1 MTKTLTTL
9 TAATLALLLAVP
21 VVAQEIDCADIEF
34 DAEIVANYPEVQ
46 EACLDV
52 VEDQGVRYV
61 HLRAKVLNN
70 WITSLTIR
78 YEHAD
83 GTWGLLKTVTPPE
96 GFTAIVNGSP
106 TPVEEIGEGTVMN
119 IFVPEG
125 RWEVAMA
132 DVEMPAM
139 AELTFAPVEV
149 EEAEEPVAVED
160 EPTALEDEPTAL
172 EDEPTALEDEPA
184 AAEAEGPYAGI
195 PPALWAVIA
204 LALVAI
210 LWLFII
216 KRRERQ

>member
-1 MTKTLTTL
+1 MRSTL
-9 TAATLALLLAVP
+9 TAIVMTLLVATPLA
-21 VVAQEIDCADIEF
+21 AQEIACTDVEY
-34 DAEIVANYPEVQ
+34 DAEIMASYPEVH

-70 WITSLTIR
+70 WISSMTIR

-106 TPVEEIGEGTVMN
+106 TPVEEIQEGTVMN

-139 AELTFAPVEV
+139 AELTFTPVEV
-149 EEAEEPVAVED
+149 EAAEEIEEM
-160 EPTALEDEPTAL
+160 EPEP
-172 EDEPTALEDEPA
+172 EPEPA
-184 AAEAEGPYAGI
+184 VAEPAPAETQAAEAEGPYAGI
-195 PPALWAVIA
+195 SPALWALLGIA
-204 LALVAI
+204 FVVF

>member
-1 MTKTLTTL
+1 MRSTI
-9 TAATLALLLAVP
+9 TAALLTLLMAAPLA
-21 VVAQEIDCADIEF
+21 AQEIACSDVEY
-34 DAEIVANYPEVQ
+34 DAEIMASYPEVH

-70 WITSLTIR
+70 WISSMTIR

-106 TPVEEIGEGTVMN
+106 TPVEEIQEGTVMN

-139 AELTFAPVEV
+139 AELTFTPVEV
-149 EEAEEPVAVED
+149 EEAEEPAQET
-160 EPTALEDEPTAL
+160 EQPE
-172 EDEPTALEDEPA
+172 A
-184 AAEAEGPYAGI
+184 APAEAEPVETQAAVEEAAVEESAGGI
-195 PPALWAVIA
+195 SGMVWLLLAGAFIAVLWVYIA
-204 LALVAI
+204 
-210 LWLFII
+210 

>member
-1 MTKTLTTL
+1 MRSTI
-9 TAATLALLLAVP
+9 TAAFLTLLLAAP
-21 VVAQEIDCADIEF
+21 LAAQEIACSDVEY
-34 DAEIVANYPEVQ
+34 DAEIMASYPEVQ

-52 VEDQGVRYV
+52 VEDQGVQYV

-70 WITSLTIR
+70 WVSSMTIR
-78 YEHAD
+78 YEHSD
-83 GTWGLLKTVTPPE
+83 GTWGVLKTVTPPE

-106 TPVEEIGEGTVMN
+106 TPVEEIQEGTVMN

-125 RWEVAMA
+125 RWEIAMA

-149 EEAEEPVAVED
+149 AEAEEPVEVAEAEV
-160 EPTALEDEPTAL
+160 
-172 EDEPTALEDEPA
+172 EPA
-184 AAEAEGPYAGI
+184 AAEVAPAETQAAEVEAPYAGI
-195 PPALWAVIA
+195 SPIVWIL
-204 LALVAI
+204 LAAAFVVF

>member
-1 MTKTLTTL
+1 MRSTATTI
-9 TAATLALLLAVP
+9 TAALLTILLATP
-21 VVAQEIDCADIEF
+21 LAAQETTCADIEF
-34 DAEIVANYPEVQ
+34 DAEIVANYPEVE

-172 EDEPTALEDEPA
+172 EDEPA

-195 PPALWAVIA
+195 PPALWAVLA
-204 LALVAI
+204 LAFVAI

>member
-1 MTKTLTTL
+1 MRSTATTI
-9 TAATLALLLAVP
+9 TAALLTLLLATP
-21 VVAQEIDCADIEF
+21 LAAQETTCADIEY
-34 DAEIVANYPEVQ
+34 DAEILASYPEVQ

-52 VEDQGVRYV
+52 IEDQGVRYV

-70 WITSLTIR
+70 WISSMTIR

-149 EEAEEPVAVED
+149 EEAEEP
-160 EPTALEDEPTAL
+160 
-172 EDEPTALEDEPA
+172 
-184 AAEAEGPYAGI
+184 AAEAQQPEAAPAEAAPAETQAADAEEPYAGTS
-195 PPALWAVIA
+195 PALWAVLA
-204 LALVAI
+204 LAIVAI

-216 KRRERQ
+216 KRRERQQG

>member
-1 MTKTLTTL
+1 MRSTATTI
-9 TAATLALLLAVP
+9 TAALLTLLLATP
-21 VVAQEIDCADIEF
+21 LAAQEIDCADIEF
-34 DAEIVANYPEVQ
+34 DAEIVANYPEVE

-70 WITSLTIR
+70 WISSLTIR

-96 GFTAIVNGSP
+96 GFTAIVNGRP

-139 AELTFAPVEV
+139 TEMTFAPVAV
-149 EEAEEPVAVED
+149 EDAEEPVAVEKAET
-160 EPTALEDEPTAL
+160 EPATTETEPAATEA
-172 EDEPTALEDEPA
+172 EPA

-195 PPALWAVIA
+195 PPALWAVLA
-204 LALVAI
+204 LAFVAI

>member
-1 MTKTLTTL
+1 MTKKL
-9 TAATLALLLAVP
+9 TALTAVALTLLLAVP
-21 VVAQEIDCADIEF
+21 AGAQEIACSDVEF
-34 DAEIVANYPEVQ
+34 DAEILASYPEVQ

-70 WITSLTIR
+70 WISSMTIR

-96 GFTAIVNGSP
+96 GFTAIVNGRS

-132 DVEMPAM
+132 DVDTPAM
-139 AELTFAPVEV
+139 TELTFAPVEV
-149 EEAEEPVAVED
+149 EEAEEPAEV
-160 EPTALEDEPTAL
+160 
-172 EDEPTALEDEPA
+172 EPA
-184 AAEAEGPYAGI
+184 AADAAPAETDPVATQDAVQEPYAGI
-195 PPALWAVIA
+195 SPVFWILFAGLFVVVLWVYIS
-204 LALVAI
+204 
-210 LWLFII
+210 
-216 KRRERQ
+216 KRKERKQG

>member
-1 MTKTLTTL
+1 MRSTL
-9 TAATLALLLAVP
+9 TAIVMTLLVAAPLA
-21 VVAQEIDCADIEF
+21 AQEVACTDVEY
-34 DAEIVANYPEVQ
+34 DAEIMASYPEVQ
-46 EACLDV
+46 EACLGV

-70 WITSLTIR
+70 WISSMTIR

-96 GFTAIVNGSP
+96 GFTAIVNGRP
-106 TPVEEIGEGTVMN
+106 TSVDEIQEGTVMN

-132 DVEMPAM
+132 DVDIPAM

-149 EEAEEPVAVED
+149 EAAEVSATETEQPEAAP
-160 EPTALEDEPTAL
+160 
-172 EDEPTALEDEPA
+172 
-184 AAEAEGPYAGI
+184 AEAEPVETQAAVEEPAGGVSGMVWLLL
-195 PPALWAVIA
+195 AGAFVAVLWVYIT
-204 LALVAI
+204 
-210 LWLFII
+210 

>member
-1 MTKTLTTL
+1 TKTLTML

-21 VVAQEIDCADIEF
+21 VVAQEIDCADIEY

-46 EACLDV
+46 DACLDV

-61 HLRAKVLNN
+61 HLRAKVINN
-70 WITSLTIR
+70 WISSLTIR

-106 TPVEEIGEGTVMN
+106 TPVEEIQEGTVMN

-125 RWEVAMA
+125 RWELAMA
-132 DVEMPAM
+132 DVDMPAM
-139 AELTFAPVEV
+139 TELTFAPVEV

-160 EPTALEDEPTAL
+160 EPTALEDEP
-172 EDEPTALEDEPA
+172 A
-184 AAEAEGPYAGI
+184 AAEAKGPYAGI
-195 PPALWAVIA
+195 PPALWAVLA
-204 LALVAI
+204 LAFVAI

>member
-1 MTKTLTTL
+1 MTKTLTML

-21 VVAQEIDCADIEF
+21 VVAQEIDCADIEY

-46 EACLDV
+46 DACLDV
-52 VEDQGVRYV
+52 VEDQDVRYV
-61 HLRAKVLNN
+61 HLRAKVINN
-70 WITSLTIR
+70 WISSLTIR

-96 GFTAIVNGSP
+96 GFTAIVNGRP

-139 AELTFAPVEV
+139 TEMTFAPVEV
-149 EEAEEPVAVED
+149 EEAEEP
-160 EPTALEDEPTAL
+160 
-172 EDEPTALEDEPA
+172 
-184 AAEAEGPYAGI
+184 AAEAEQPEAA
-195 PPALWAVIA
+195 PAEAAPAETQAADAEEPSTGTSPVVWIV
-204 LALVAI
+204 LAAAFVVI
-210 LWLFII
+210 LWLFIV
-216 KRRERQ
+216 KRRERQQE

>member
-1 MTKTLTTL
+1 MRSTL
-9 TAATLALLLAVP
+9 TAIVMTLLVATPLA
-21 VVAQEIDCADIEF
+21 AQEIACTDVEY
-34 DAEIVANYPEVQ
+34 DAEIIANYPEVH

-70 WITSLTIR
+70 WISSMTIR

-106 TPVEEIGEGTVMN
+106 TPVEEIQEGTVMN

-139 AELTFAPVEV
+139 AELTFTPVEV
-149 EEAEEPVAVED
+149 EAAEEIEEM
-160 EPTALEDEPTAL
+160 EPEP
-172 EDEPTALEDEPA
+172 EPA
-184 AAEAEGPYAGI
+184 VAEPAPAETQAAEAEGPYAGI
-195 PPALWAVIA
+195 SPALWALLGIA
-204 LALVAI
+204 FVVF

-216 KRRERQ
+216 KRRERK

>member
-1 MTKTLTTL
+1 MRSTL
-9 TAATLALLLAVP
+9 TAIVMTLLVATPLA
-21 VVAQEIDCADIEF
+21 AQEIACTDVEY
-34 DAEIVANYPEVQ
+34 DAEIMASYPEVH

-70 WITSLTIR
+70 WISSMTIR

-106 TPVEEIGEGTVMN
+106 TPVEEIQEGTVMN

-139 AELTFAPVEV
+139 AELTFTPVEV
-149 EEAEEPVAVED
+149 EAAEEIEEM
-160 EPTALEDEPTAL
+160 EPEP
-172 EDEPTALEDEPA
+172 EPA
-184 AAEAEGPYAGI
+184 VAEPAPAETQAAEAEGPYAGI
-195 PPALWAVIA
+195 SPALWALLGIA
-204 LALVAI
+204 FVVF

-216 KRRERQ
+216 KRRERK

>member
-1 MTKTLTTL
+1 MTKTLTML

-21 VVAQEIDCADIEF
+21 VVAQEIDCADIEY

-46 EACLDV
+46 DACLDV

-61 HLRAKVLNN
+61 HLRAKVINN
-70 WITSLTIR
+70 WISSLTIR

-96 GFTAIVNGSP
+96 GFTAIVNGRP

-139 AELTFAPVEV
+139 TEMTFAPVEV
-149 EEAEEPVAVED
+149 EEAEEP
-160 EPTALEDEPTAL
+160 
-172 EDEPTALEDEPA
+172 
-184 AAEAEGPYAGI
+184 AAEAEQPEAA
-195 PPALWAVIA
+195 PAAAAPTETQAADVEEPSTGTSPVVWIV
-204 LALVAI
+204 LAAAFVVI
-210 LWLFII
+210 LWLFIV
-216 KRRERQ
+216 KRRERQQE

>member
-1 MTKTLTTL
+1 MRSTL
-9 TAATLALLLAVP
+9 TAIVMALLVAAPLA
-21 VVAQEIDCADIEF
+21 AQEVACSDVEY
-34 DAEIVANYPEVQ
+34 DAEIMASYPEVH
-46 EACLDV
+46 EACLGV

-70 WITSLTIR
+70 WISSMTIR

-106 TPVEEIGEGTVMN
+106 TPVEEIQEGTVMN

-132 DVEMPAM
+132 DVDMPAM

-149 EEAEEPVAVED
+149 EEAEEP
-160 EPTALEDEPTAL
+160 
-172 EDEPTALEDEPA
+172 
-184 AAEAEGPYAGI
+184 AAEAAPAEVVPVETQAAVEEPAGGVSGI
-195 PPALWAVIA
+195 VWLLLAGAFVAVLWVYIM
-204 LALVAI
+204 
-210 LWLFII
+210 
-216 KRRERQ
+216 KRRERE

>member
-1 MTKTLTTL
+1 MTKTLTML
-9 TAATLALLLAVP
+9 TVAALALLLAVP
-21 VVAQEIDCADIEF
+21 LVAQEIDCADIEY

-46 EACLDV
+46 DACLDV

-61 HLRAKVLNN
+61 HLRAKVINN
-70 WITSLTIR
+70 WISSLTIR

-106 TPVEEIGEGTVMN
+106 TPVEEIQEGTVMN

-125 RWEVAMA
+125 RWELAMA
-132 DVEMPAM
+132 DVDMPAM
-139 AELTFAPVEV
+139 TELTFAPVEV

-172 EDEPTALEDEPA
+172 EDEPA
-184 AAEAEGPYAGI
+184 AAEAKGPYAGI
-195 PPALWAVIA
+195 PPALWAVLA
-204 LALVAI
+204 LAFVAI

>member
-1 MTKTLTTL
+1 MTLL
-9 TAATLALLLAVP
+9 VATPLA
-21 VVAQEIDCADIEF
+21 AQEIACADVEY
-34 DAEIVANYPEVQ
+34 DAEIMANYPEVH

-70 WITSLTIR
+70 WISSMTIR

-106 TPVEEIGEGTVMN
+106 TPVEEIQEGTVMN

-139 AELTFAPVEV
+139 AELTFTPVEV
-149 EEAEEPVAVED
+149 EAAEEIEEM
-160 EPTALEDEPTAL
+160 EPEP
-172 EDEPTALEDEPA
+172 EPA
-184 AAEAEGPYAGI
+184 VAEPAPAETQAAEAEAPFAGI
-195 PPALWAVIA
+195 SPALWALLGIA
-204 LALVAI
+204 FVVF

>member
-1 MTKTLTTL
+1 MTKTLTML

-21 VVAQEIDCADIEF
+21 VVAQEIDCADIEY

-46 EACLDV
+46 DACLDV

-61 HLRAKVLNN
+61 HLRAKVINN
-70 WITSLTIR
+70 WISSLTIR

-106 TPVEEIGEGTVMN
+106 TPVEEIQEGTVMN

-125 RWEVAMA
+125 RWELAMA
-132 DVEMPAM
+132 DVDMPAM
-139 AELTFAPVEV
+139 TELTFAPVEV

-160 EPTALEDEPTAL
+160 EPTALEDEP
-172 EDEPTALEDEPA
+172 A
-184 AAEAEGPYAGI
+184 AAEAKGPYAGI
-195 PPALWAVIA
+195 PPALWAVLA
-204 LALVAI
+204 LAFVAI

>member
-1 MTKTLTTL
+1 MRSTL
-9 TAATLALLLAVP
+9 TAIVMTLLVATPLA
-21 VVAQEIDCADIEF
+21 AQEIACTDVEY
-34 DAEIVANYPEVQ
+34 DAEIIANYPEVH

-70 WITSLTIR
+70 WISSMTIR

-106 TPVEEIGEGTVMN
+106 TPVEDIQEGTVMN

-139 AELTFAPVEV
+139 AELTFTPVEV
-149 EEAEEPVAVED
+149 EAAEEIEEM
-160 EPTALEDEPTAL
+160 EPEP
-172 EDEPTALEDEPA
+172 EPA
-184 AAEAEGPYAGI
+184 VAEPAPAETQAAEAEGPYAGI
-195 PPALWAVIA
+195 SPALWALLGIA
-204 LALVAI
+204 FVVF

-216 KRRERQ
+216 KRRERK

>member
-1 MTKTLTTL
+1 MPKVLKAL
-9 TAATLALLLAVP
+9 STAALLLLLGTP
-21 VVAQEIDCADIEF
+21 VIAQEVACSDVEY
-34 DAEIVANYPEVQ
+34 DAEIMASYPEVH
-46 EACLDV
+46 EACLGV
-52 VEDQGVRYV
+52 VEDHGVRYV

-70 WITSLTIR
+70 WISSMTIR

-96 GFTAIVNGSP
+96 GFTAIVNGRP
-106 TPVEEIGEGTVMN
+106 AAVEEILEGTVMN

-149 EEAEEPVAVED
+149 EAAEVP
-160 EPTALEDEPTAL
+160 
-172 EDEPTALEDEPA
+172 
-184 AAEAEGPYAGI
+184 AAEAAPAEVVPVETQAAVEEPAGGVSGI
-195 PPALWAVIA
+195 VWLLLAGAFVAVLWVYIM
-204 LALVAI
+204 
-210 LWLFII
+210 

>member
-1 MTKTLTTL
+1 MTKKL
-9 TAATLALLLAVP
+9 TALTAVALTLLLAVP
-21 VVAQEIDCADIEF
+21 AGAQEIACSDVEY
-34 DAEIVANYPEVQ
+34 DAEILASYPEVQ
-46 EACLDV
+46 EACLGV

-70 WITSLTIR
+70 WISSLTIR

-96 GFTAIVNGSP
+96 GFTAIVNGRP

-139 AELTFAPVEV
+139 TEMTFAPVEV
-149 EEAEEPVAVED
+149 EEAEEP
-160 EPTALEDEPTAL
+160 
-172 EDEPTALEDEPA
+172 
-184 AAEAEGPYAGI
+184 AAEAEQPEAA
-195 PPALWAVIA
+195 PAAAAPTEIQAADVEEPSTGTSPVVWIV
-204 LALVAI
+204 LAAAFVVI
-210 LWLFII
+210 LWLFIV
-216 KRRERQ
+216 KRRERQQE

>member
-9 TAATLALLLAVP
+9 TVAALALLLAVP
-21 VVAQEIDCADIEF
+21 LVAQEIDCADIEY

-46 EACLDV
+46 DACLDV

-61 HLRAKVLNN
+61 HLRAKVINN
-70 WITSLTIR
+70 WISSLTIR

-96 GFTAIVNGSP
+96 GFTAIVNGRP

-139 AELTFAPVEV
+139 TEMTFAPVEV
-149 EEAEEPVAVED
+149 EEAEEP
-160 EPTALEDEPTAL
+160 
-172 EDEPTALEDEPA
+172 
-184 AAEAEGPYAGI
+184 AAEAEQPEAAPAAAAPTEIQAADVEEPYTGTSPVVWI
-195 PPALWAVIA
+195 V
-204 LALVAI
+204 LAAAFVVI
-210 LWLFII
+210 LWLFIV
-216 KRRERQ
+216 KRRERQQE